1 MEQYLSNNYDTEELR
16 MIYDINKRV
25 VIDNFLS
32 DEFAEYVYN
41 DINRLPK
48 HTWFN
53 CVGFS
58 NIKIEKRWK
67 PINRKKHMMSNELAK
82 KSFNHDQFAYSFK
95 RNMGMRQGETSYV
108 ETILRDIFSSDNLY
122 NLIDDVTGNKPQSY
136 SQLFLS
142 QYVKNCFLAPH
153 SDINRG
159 KFAFVLNLTKDWKP
173 QYGGVLHFLDD
184 KRENIVDSYV
194 PKFNS
199 LIIFE
204 VPKTGIPHFVSH
216 VVHEKK
222 KRFAIT
228 GWLN

>member
-1 MEQYLSNNYDTEELR
+1 MEKYLSNNYNVGELK
-16 MIYDINKRV
+16 MVYDINRRV

-32 DEFAEYVYN
+32 NEFAEYLYE

-53 CVGFS
+53 CVGF
-58 NIKIEKRWK
+58 NNVKIEKRWK
-67 PINRKKHMMSNELAK
+67 PINRKKHIMSMELAK
-82 KSFNHDQFAYSFK
+82 KSFNNDQFAYSFK

-108 ETILRDIFSSDNLY
+108 ETILRNIFSSNHLY
-122 NLIDDVTGNKPQSY
+122 NLINDITGSMPQNY
-136 SQLFLS
+136 TQLFLS
-142 QYVKNCFLAPH
+142 QYIKNNFLAPH

-173 QYGGVLHFLDD
+173 QYGGVLHFLDE

-204 VPKTGIPHFVSH
+204 VPQGGIPHFVSQ
-216 VVHEKK
+216 VVHENK